1 MRVCLQIE
9 EVLFAHL
16 GIPYIFVAP
25 VGNVVV
31 AMIVS
36 ITARVFSVQ
45 EFPDTVGVA
54 LHYGQEAFAYAGFG
68 NVDTSTGW

>member
-1 MRVCLQIE
+1 
-9 EVLFAHL
+9 
-16 GIPYIFVAP
+16 
-25 VGNVVV
+25 
-31 AMIVS
+31 MIVS